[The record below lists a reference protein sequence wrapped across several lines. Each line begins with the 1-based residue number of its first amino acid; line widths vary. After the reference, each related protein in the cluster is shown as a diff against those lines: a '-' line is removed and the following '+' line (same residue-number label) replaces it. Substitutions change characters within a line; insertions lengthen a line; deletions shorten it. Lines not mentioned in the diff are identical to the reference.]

1 MIELIVDFIF
11 YLHSEDI
18 MFRHFFRF
26 TFLLLTLAVLF
37 VACGEDDNPIVDN
50 DKHDEPFHADADGF
64 VLKVGGQEIYR
75 QFQGTQTGGITLKAG
90 DELDVLAVFLD
101 PAIGEFFPENP
112 EEGEE
117 HDHDHDHEEEEGE
130 EEFVLSIVGF
140 DASIIDV
147 HLHAGEEH
155 EHEDHDDEEDNHD
168 HEEDDH
174 DDELADKFTFEVI
187 GLSAGK
193 TQLSFQLLHGDHPDF
208 TAALPIPVTVTQ

>member
-1 MIELIVDFIF
+1 MTELVVDFIF

-50 DKHDEPFHADADGF
+50 NEHDEPFHADADGF
-64 VLKVGGQEIYR
+64 VLKVRGQEIYR

-112 EEGEE
+112 VEGEE

-155 EHEDHDDEEDNHD
+155 EHEDHDDE
-168 HEEDDH
+168 
-174 DDELADKFTFEVI
+174 LADKFTFEVI

>member
-1 MIELIVDFIF
+1 MTELIVDFMF

-155 EHEDHDDEEDNHD
+155 EHEDHDDE
-168 HEEDDH
+168 
-174 DDELADKFTFEVI
+174 LADKFTFEVI

>member
-1 MIELIVDFIF
+1 MTELIVDFIF

-26 TFLLLTLAVLF
+26 TLLLTLAVLF

-50 DKHDEPFHADADGF
+50 NEHDEPFHADADGF

-75 QFQGTQTGGITLKAG
+75 QYQGKQTGGITLTAG

-155 EHEDHDDEEDNHD
+155 EHEDHDDEED
-168 HEEDDH
+168 DH

-193 TQLSFQLLHGDHPDF
+193 TQLSFQLLHGEGL
-208 TAALPIPVTVTQ
+208 AQERRIGR

>member
-1 MIELIVDFIF
+1 MCIRD
-11 YLHSEDI
+11 S
-18 MFRHFFRF
+18 
-26 TFLLLTLAVLF
+26 
-37 VACGEDDNPIVDN
+37 
-50 DKHDEPFHADADGF
+50 
-64 VLKVGGQEIYR
+64 
-75 QFQGTQTGGITLKAG
+75 
-90 DELDVLAVFLD
+90 
-101 PAIGEFFPENP
+101 
-112 EEGEE
+112 
-117 HDHDHDHEEEEGE
+117 HDHDHEEEEGE

-155 EHEDHDDEEDNHD
+155 EHEDHDDEEDDHD
-168 HEEDDH
+168 DEEDDH